1 MHYKN
6 YIFVAIQIVLFIAFI
21 FEIDSLK
28 FNQLEFFQPVF
39 LVLSGIGF
47 LIILSAILELN
58 TSLSPF
64 PKPKNKASLVTTGVY
79 RYIRH
84 PIYTGILLGLFF
96 IGLYFSSFYK
106 IGLVF
111 LLGFLFWYKSGYEE
125 EQLCLKYP
133 NYVDYRQKTPGFFP
147 KFMGSR

>member
-84 PIYTGILLGLFF
+84 PIYTGILLGLFLSVY
-96 IGLYFSSFYK
+96 ILVRSIKLESYFCWVSCFGIS
-106 IGLVF
+106 
-111 LLGFLFWYKSGYEE
+111 
-125 EQLCLKYP
+125 
-133 NYVDYRQKTPGFFP
+133 PGM
-147 KFMGSR
+147 KKNNCV